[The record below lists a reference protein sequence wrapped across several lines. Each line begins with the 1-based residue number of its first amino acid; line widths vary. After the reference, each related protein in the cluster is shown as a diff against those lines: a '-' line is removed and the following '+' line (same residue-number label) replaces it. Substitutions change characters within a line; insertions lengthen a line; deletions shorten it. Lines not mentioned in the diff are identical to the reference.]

1 MPKYSS
7 MENKRSARPNPF
19 WGTAIRRDLLSDT
32 YTPHTWKQFFPVEG
46 QPGWKS
52 DKTRYAIVAGIWIVT
67 LLATIFVPMLLGL

>member
-1 MPKYSS
+1 MSRMKKDIRAVPYS
-7 MENKRSARPNPF
+7 NPF
-19 WGTAIRRDLLSDT
+19 WGKTFRRDSNSMLD
-32 YTPHTWKQFFPVEG
+32 TPHIWKQFFPVEG